1 VKPAAP
7 AAALVEVVELVG
19 RAAAVGR
26 VEVVEPVGRAAAVLG
41 AWAAVRRV
49 EAAELVGRVAR
60 VGLAAPAVGQRV
72 EPGVRVARAAVV
84 ARALDVKSLH

>member
-1 VKPAAP
+1 MKPAAP
-7 AAALVEVVELVG
+7 AAALVEVVELVD
-19 RAAAVGR
+19 RAAAVRR
-26 VEVVEPVGRAAAVLG
+26 VEVVELVDRA
-41 AWAAVRRV
+41 AAVRRV

-72 EPGVRVARAAVV
+72 EPGVRVARAAAV

>member
-1 VKPAAP
+1 MKPAAP

-19 RAAAVGR
+19 RAAVRR